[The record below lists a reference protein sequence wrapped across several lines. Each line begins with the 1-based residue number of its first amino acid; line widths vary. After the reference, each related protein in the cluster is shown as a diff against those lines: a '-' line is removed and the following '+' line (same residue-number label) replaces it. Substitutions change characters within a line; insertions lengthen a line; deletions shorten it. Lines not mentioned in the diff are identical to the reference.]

1 MKIEKQPQEYITSK
15 TKRSFEEMLT
25 KTINEIQKL
34 PVIDTS
40 MLMVLQIS
48 LEEENKFSRELIEH
62 EEAMIKRRS
71 YSIKELQKILGTSD
85 FIKSS

>member
-1 MKIEKQPQEYITSK
+1 MKKEKRPQEYITSK

-62 EEAMIKRRS
+62 EEAMIKRRN

>member
-1 MKIEKQPQEYITSK
+1 
-15 TKRSFEEMLT
+15 MLT